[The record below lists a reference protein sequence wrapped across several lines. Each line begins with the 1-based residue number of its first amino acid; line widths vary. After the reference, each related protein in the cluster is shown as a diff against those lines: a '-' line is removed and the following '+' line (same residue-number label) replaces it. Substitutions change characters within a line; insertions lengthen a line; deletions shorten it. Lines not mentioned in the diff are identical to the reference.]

1 LLVVAGPTGVG
12 KTATAVALA
21 QRVAIAVVSADS
33 RQVYR
38 GLEAATG
45 KPTATERAAV
55 AHHLIDIVE
64 PHERYQAARF
74 RADALAAIETI
85 RQQGRLPMVV
95 GGTGLYIR
103 ALLRGL
109 DPAAPRDPEF
119 RRQALALAASEGAH
133 ALHARL
139 AEVAPDAAQRVHP
152 NDHVRIIRALELQR
166 AGYAPPSAHR
176 HWQDAEIAYR
186 LLYVGLTRRRDVL
199 SAALRAR
206 AAAMASQGIE
216 QEVRHLLDRGTEPTL
231 PALQG
236 IGYRQFLEVVRGR
249 LDRAQALRLMQR
261 ETVRYAKRQWTWFAR
276 EPQIRWLDV
285 DEAGG
290 AEGAADA
297 IAKMLEAEGLIT

>member
-21 QRVAIAVVSADS
+21 RRVPIAVVSADS

-38 GLEAATG
+38 GLDAATG
-45 KPTATERAAV
+45 KPTAAERAAV
-55 AHHLIDIVE
+55 RHHLIDIVD
-64 PHERYQAARF
+64 PWERYQAARF
-74 RADALAAIETI
+74 RADALAAIEAI
-85 RQQGRLPMVV
+85 RGDGHLPVVV

-119 RRQALALAASEGAH
+119 RREALALAASEGPH

-139 AEVAPDAAQRVHP
+139 AALAPEAARRLHP
-152 NDHVRIIRALELQR
+152 NDHVRIVRALELQR
-166 AGYAPPSAHR
+166 AGYAPPSAHQR
-176 HWQDAEIAYR
+176 WRDPDSAYR
-186 LLYVGLTRRRDVL
+186 LIYVGLTRERGVL
-199 SAALRAR
+199 YAALRAR
-206 AAAMASQGIE
+206 AAAMATRGIDR
-216 QEVRHLLDRGTEPTL
+216 EVQRLFDRGADPTL

-236 IGYRQFLEVVRGR
+236 IGYRQFVDVVRGR
-249 LDRAQALRLMQR
+249 LDRTHAVRLMQR

-276 EPQIRWLDV
+276 EPRIHWLDV

-290 AEGAADA
+290 PEGAADT
-297 IAKMLEAEGLIT
+297 IAKMLEVEDLLE